1 MAIVLEANYSKK
13 LGLPGYS
20 SHQYGVTIRAE
31 LTDINQVPEET
42 ARLYQLL
49 QDSVD
54 REIQHPGWLPDEPA
68 STNGN
73 GRSNGNGHSRGNGS
87 NGNGNGV
94 HWNCSIKQ
102 RDLILKIVDE
112 HHLDKDEVEAL
123 ANERFDKS
131 VTSLN
136 RMEAS
141 GLIDELLETYGNKRN
156 GNGRKTGR
164 SAYEGN
170 RR

>member
-20 SHQYGVTIRAE
+20 SHAYGVTVRAE

-54 REIQHPGWLPDEPA
+54 REIQSPGWLPDEAGATNGNGHA
-68 STNGN
+68 SGNGHVQENTRNGN
-73 GRSNGNGHSRGNGS
+73 GRSAQ
-87 NGNGNGV
+87 
-94 HWNCSIKQ
+94 WACSPKQ
-102 RDLILKIVDE
+102 RELILKIADE
-112 HHLDKDEVEAL
+112 HQVDKNVIEAL
-123 ANERFDKS
+123 ANERFDKG
-131 VTSLN
+131 VTALN

-141 GLIDELLETYGNKRN
+141 GLIDELLETYGKKR
-156 GNGRKTGR
+156 GNGRRSHAGGR
-164 SAYEGN
+164 
-170 RR
+170 R